1 MDTETRMSMSVRDI
15 LHVVFKRKT
24 HILLFFG
31 ITVGTVAIGSF
42 NKTPTYEAYAQILV
56 KIGRE
61 DVYAPALS
69 TGNPSITVDRDKK
82 IYTEIEILK
91 SRILA
96 EKLVKTLG
104 PTVIY
109 GDLNVSDQD
118 GRQSFRFIRSIAER
132 LQGDLSIKEVENSD
146 VITVRFLHKDP
157 QMAAKVINTLVGLY
171 LERRLEVH
179 KRPQP
184 QAFFRMQVQT
194 LDNRSKMAEE
204 ELEAFKNK
212 HELTSLEQEQN
223 LFLHQKGEL
232 HTTLNQLVS
241 EEAEI
246 ESRILQLRQQLATT
260 DKSIPMD
267 DQMVNNLQARLVELD
282 LEETQLLGK
291 YSDQSRL
298 VLRVRDEIEMVHEKL
313 AQRMSEIIQKEIL
326 RNETDLQALKAK
338 KESQVA
344 QFAHYQE
351 KQEGLNQIEME
362 FNRLR
367 QEVDVHREN
376 YRLYLRKFEESR
388 ISEAMDKE
396 KIANVSL
403 IEPAQPPLRPVKSN
417 VRRNMVLAILL
428 GGAGGFGLAWFSESV
443 NDSLEKDEDVEN
455 YLHLPVLASI
465 PQLER

>member
-1 MDTETRMSMSVRDI
+1 MRDI

-24 HILLFFG
+24 QLLLFFG
-31 ITVGTVAIGSF
+31 VTVCTVAIGSF
-42 NKTPTYEAYAQILV
+42 METPTYKAYVQILV

-61 DVYAPALS
+61 DVYMPTLPG
-69 TGNPSITVDRDKK
+69 GNPSIRVDRDKK
-82 IYTEIEILK
+82 IFTEIEILK
-91 SRILA
+91 SRILG
-96 EKLVKTLG
+96 EKLVKSLG
-104 PTVIY
+104 PAVIY
-109 GDLNVSDQD
+109 EDLNVSEQD
-118 GRQSFRFIRSIAER
+118 VRQSRRFIQATAIR
-132 LQGDLSIKEVENSD
+132 LQKDLSVEAVENSD
-146 VITVRFLHKDP
+146 VITVSFRHQDP
-157 QMAAKVINTLVGLY
+157 RMAAKVVNTLVSLY

-184 QAFFRMQVQT
+184 QAFFRMQAQT
-194 LDNRSKMAEE
+194 LDSRSKMAEE

-212 HELTSLEQEQN
+212 HDLTSLEQEQH
-223 LFLHQKGEL
+223 LLLQQKAAL
-232 HTTLNQLVS
+232 HTTVNQLMS
-241 EEAEI
+241 QEAEI
-246 ESRILQLRQQLATT
+246 ENRILQFRQQLAMT
-260 DKSIPMD
+260 DKSVSVD
-267 DQMVNNLQARLVELD
+267 DKMVIDLQARLVELD

-298 VLRVRDEIEMVHEKL
+298 VQRVRDEIKMVHKRL
-313 AQRMSEIIQKEIL
+313 AQRMSEIIQKEIV
-326 RNETDLQALKAK
+326 RNETDLRALKAK
-338 KESQVA
+338 KEAQTA
-344 QFAHYQE
+344 QFAHYQK

-403 IEPAQPPLRPVKSN
+403 IEPAQPPLRPVDSN
-417 VRRNMVLAILL
+417 IRRNMVLAIIL
-428 GGAGGFGLAWFSESV
+428 GGGGGFGLAWFSESL